1 MIAGDAVPSYDSLL
15 WPTLVALRQMG
26 GSAAN
31 DELLVKLTEVSG
43 ISDEVASVVHSDKRQ
58 SKLNYN
64 LAWAKSYLKRAGA
77 LENSVRGVWSLTEIG
92 ETMDKAAA
100 LSIPIQVRREDLGK
114 KKLLDPDQSGPADVR
129 FNNDVNDGGG
139 KEQLLSTLKI
149 MDPAAFERLSQRVL
163 RESGF
168 TKVEVTGRS
177 GDGGIDGV
185 GVLRL
190 NLLSFSTLFQCKR
203 YAGTVG
209 AGAVRDFRGAMVGRS
224 DKGLVITT
232 GTFSADA
239 RREAT
244 RDGAPTIDLIDG
256 DQLCDLL
263 QSLKLGVETV
273 LIHDYR

>member
-1 MIAGDAVPSYDSLL
+1 
-15 WPTLVALRQMG
+15 MG

-203 YAGTVG
+203 YAGSMQTICRHGRGGSRSRLSRCYGGPKRQRLGHNNRNV
-209 AGAVRDFRGAMVGRS
+209 FRRCPARS
-224 DKGLVITT
+224 N
-232 GTFSADA
+232 A
-239 RREAT
+239 
-244 RDGAPTIDLIDG
+244 
-256 DQLCDLL
+256 
-263 QSLKLGVETV
+263 
-273 LIHDYR
+273 